1 MSELYKTI
9 SELCEQRGIT
19 GYKLC
24 KEIKISPSVLT
35 DLKMGRKKSLSADYA
50 ERIASYFGVSV
61 SYLLGTE
68 TEKSPSDTDRDAFD
82 DFTYAAHGYSGRL
95 TDADKATILKMMET
109 LAAAN
114 EEDNGQ
120 TDGGLHRIK

>member
-9 SELCEQRGIT
+9 SDLCEQNGIT

-50 ERIASYFGVSV
+50 ERISSYFGVSV

-68 TEKSPSDTDRDAFD
+68 TEKSPSEDGVTFD
-82 DFTYAAHGYSGRL
+82 DFTYAMHGHSGDL
-95 TDADKATILKMMET
+95 TAADKDILLK
-109 LAAAN
+109 LAAQMADTN
-114 EEDNGQ
+114 RRIKDAE
-120 TDGGLHRIK
+120 TDGDLQ

>member
-9 SELCEQRGIT
+9 SALCEQNNIS

-68 TEKSPSDTDRDAFD
+68 TTKDPADEGEVSEDAIKFALAGD
-82 DFTYAAHGYSGRL
+82 AGRIL
-95 TDADKATILKMMET
+95 TDDDMEKIRAF
-109 LAAAN
+109 AAWTAQ
-114 EEDNGQ
+114 ERSKKDE
-120 TDGGLHRIK
+120 